1 MTISHINN
9 TCKAEKKREKGKKK
23 ERKRVSERERILQEK
38 IFHTNIKEIEKHP
51 PLSLS
56 LGNLI
61 FVSSSPPNF
70 PHCPGYFFFKQV
82 SKGRGFRTERSLV
95 YRTGILD
102 FEIWPISRIVE
113 SLYR

>member
-61 FVSSSPPNF
+61 FVSSSPPISLIVLAI
-70 PHCPGYFFFKQV
+70 FFSNKFLKGEV
-82 SKGRGFRTERSLV
+82 SGLREV
-95 YRTGILD
+95 
-102 FEIWPISRIVE
+102 
-113 SLYR
+113 